1 MAPPLEE
8 HRPWLTRSSDPGVLL
23 VRNDPRYLGAPT
35 LAPQEP
41 KLEKSTDPAP
51 KEQIAS
57 RGAPNLAPEK
67 PKQMATWPAFGQNS
81 YVTPAVSGIP
91 NTLRGD

>member
-41 KLEKSTDPAP
+41 KLVKSTDPAP

-57 RGAPNLAPEK
+57 
-67 PKQMATWPAFGQNS
+67 
-81 YVTPAVSGIP
+81 
-91 NTLRGD
+91 